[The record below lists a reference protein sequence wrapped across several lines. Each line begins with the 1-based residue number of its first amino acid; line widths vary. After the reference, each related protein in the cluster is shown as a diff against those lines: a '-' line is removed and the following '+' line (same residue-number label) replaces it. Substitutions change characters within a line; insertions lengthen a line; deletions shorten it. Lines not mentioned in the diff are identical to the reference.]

1 MNAELDRKNVEED
14 GARLTQTGHSDFMPN
29 FDIDI
34 RLCVIWRGIVSD
46 GNTAVILVLLFLL
59 KKNR

>member
-14 GARLTQTGHSDFMPN
+14 RARLTPTGHSDFVPN

-34 RLCVIWRGIVSD
+34 RLCVICRGNISD
-46 GNTAVILVLLFLL
+46 GNTAVVLVLLFLL
-59 KKNR
+59 KSNR